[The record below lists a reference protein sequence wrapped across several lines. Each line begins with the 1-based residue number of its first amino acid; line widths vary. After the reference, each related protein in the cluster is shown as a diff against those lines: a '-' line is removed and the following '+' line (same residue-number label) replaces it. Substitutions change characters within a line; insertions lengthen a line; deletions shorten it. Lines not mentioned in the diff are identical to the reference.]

1 MSDQQLDLQPVD
13 NSQKLDLQPTEK
25 STDDILSSAKKTLS
39 NADELDKNTNVEN
52 NTDNEKDNK
61 STLEKVWNTISQPL
75 TDLPSKIA
83 ERVGSA
89 IDTRSLNE
97 NPHLAYLKG
106 FVHGSLKGLGD
117 VASSL
122 SSPLN
127 IALTA
132 SGLGAEG
139 KFGEEAIPISSRIS
153 KLLSV
158 PIAVEGG
165 KNIIT
170 GKDLPSKVAGL
181 AELAGSAAGMGGKE
195 LSEGNLETK
204 SEPVVN
210 NNTTKLDV
218 QPIEQ
223 QTVPLKATGSEVPPQ
238 PKPEDFQNVIPETVK
253 DLVLKQQMS
262 GRPYADARDIDL
274 QGLAKRGDTAAQK
287 ELDIRNKTEQKPLVK
302 VNADNTLELK
312 NPSETTVKKLSL
324 QGYEPTGEVT
334 ENNGL
339 ILQKIAKGDES
350 NLTAP
355 VDLKPI
361 NFGSSD
367 KINSPFPLAS
377 DELQKHLELNKGIDY
392 NNPKI
397 ENIPLKDILGTQ
409 KTLTKSVVDDYQKFG
424 DRPDIEQLPQA
435 GRAPNADN
443 PVAVKVGDKY
453 VLTGGHHRAAADLA
467 NGKDT
472 IQAITYPS
480 QNLPDN
486 LSPKVSSTIQL
497 PRELAGAK
505 PRFNM
510 GNKTYQPN
518 FESDLDKALFII
530 GQKNPSKRDADY
542 LKFVM
547 DNIGLSEDDAR
558 VLGRSVKDQIKTQ
571 LKGKEPGVVNISKI
585 IGASPQPKASFA
597 YNWPEIGD
605 MYRVDAPG
613 HPLDGSDVSADT
625 LRENNI
631 PVPNENGNGN
641 GNVPPKLPLSDNSG
655 EEIPDA
661 GKQLSLKNNTKKAS
675 TFSNIINSPKGVLA
689 SVNLHG
695 PFRQALPLI
704 GTKQWWTS
712 WVPMVK
718 SYGSEEAFRTA
729 MDAVKEHPDYE
740 DAIDNGIKF
749 THLGDLNDREEV
761 IGSKYA
767 EKIPL
772 VRRSNRAYTAYL
784 NTLRMQTYSALKNDA
799 MKAGLNLND
808 NQLGSQIANFVNN
821 ASGRG
826 SLGGMEKNA
835 ELLNNIFFSPR
846 LLASRIQ
853 MMNPANYIMSNPFV
867 RKQYLKSMLA
877 TIGAWGSIASMG
889 KLAGGSVSLDP
900 NSADFGKMKFGNTRI
915 DPGGG
920 FQQFLVAA
928 HKLATGRQTSTTT
941 GRNYELGSKYG
952 LPSRLD
958 VATNF
963 GVSKLTPMLGFVAD
977 WMKASTKHPY
987 DVPEGIAKMYTPIFL
1002 QDLKEILTEDPTLLS
1017 LPKGVN
1023 LNKLPLIAPAAVGM
1037 GSLTYGR
1044 NYQ

>member
-1 MSDQQLDLQPVD
+1 MDDQQLDVQPINTD
-13 NSQKLDLQPTEK
+13 QKLDIQPINNNEK

-39 NADELDKNTNVEN
+39 NADNLDKNTEVKSETNDDTN
-52 NTDNEKDNK
+52 DK

-75 TDLPSKIA
+75 TDLPSRVAEKI
-83 ERVGSA
+83 GSA

-117 VASSL
+117 VTSSL

-132 SGLGAEG
+132 SGLGESGAL
-139 KFGEEAIPISSRIS
+139 GEEAIPIASRIS

-158 PIAVEGG
+158 PTAIEGG

-181 AELAGSAAGMGGKE
+181 AELAGSAASMGGKE
-195 LSEGNLETK
+195 LPEGNLETK

-218 QPIEQ
+218 QPLE
-223 QTVPLKATGSEVPPQ
+223 VPNKATGSEVPPQ
-238 PKPEDFQNVIPETVK
+238 PKPEDFQNVVPETAK

-287 ELDIRNKTEQKPLVK
+287 ELDLRNKTEQKPLVK

-350 NLTAP
+350 DLTAP
-355 VDLKPI
+355 IDLKPI

-367 KINSPFPLAS
+367 RINSPFPLAS

-397 ENIPLKDILGTQ
+397 ENIPLKNILGTQ

-453 VLTGGHHRAAADLA
+453 VLTGGHHRAAAGLA

-510 GNKTYQPN
+510 GNKSYQPN

-530 GQKNPSKRDADY
+530 GQKNPSKRDTDY

-547 DNIGLSEDDAR
+547 DNTGLSEDEAR

-571 LKGKEPGVVNISKI
+571 LKGKEPGIVNISSIVDKNNSI
-585 IGASPQPKASFA
+585 TPKASFA
-597 YNWPEIGD
+597 YNWPEIGN
-605 MYRVDAPG
+605 MYRVDAPS
-613 HPLDGSDVSADT
+613 HPLHGSDVSADT

-641 GNVPPKLPLSDNSG
+641 GNKPPSLNDNNGG

-661 GKQLSLKNNTKKAS
+661 GKQLSLKEPKKAS

-712 WVPMVK
+712 WEPMVK

-729 MDAVKEHPDYE
+729 MNAIKEHPDYE
-740 DAIDNGIKF
+740 DAIGNGIKF

-808 NQLGSQIANFVNN
+808 NQLGNQIANFVNN

-889 KLAGGSVSLDP
+889 KLAGGNVSLNP

-928 HKLATGRQTSTTT
+928 HKLATGKQTSTIT
-941 GRNYELGSKYG
+941 GRTYNLGSKYG
-952 LPSRLD
+952 LPSRFD
-958 VATNF
+958 VAANF
-963 GVSKLTPMLGFVAD
+963 GESKLTPMLGFAAD
-977 WMKASTKHPY
+977 WMKASNKHPY
-987 DVPEGIAKMYTPIFL
+987 DIPEGIAKMYTPIFL